1 MAKEGLLMQA
11 LNNSGEGHTSNSQV
25 RRCRCS
31 LRNVLKYVKSVVIN
45 ITQTIDIHPQK
56 CEELV

>member
-11 LNNSGEGHTSNSQV
+11 LNNSGEGHSNSQV

-31 LRNVLKYVKSVVIN
+31 LRNVLKYVKSVVIDV
-45 ITQTIDIHPQK
+45 TRTIDIHPQK
-56 CEELV
+56 CEVLV